1 MPEPEAGPRT
11 RPLDALRQDLKVAFR
26 LLVKDRGYAATALA
40 TLAVAIGATVA
51 VASVFHSVVLR
62 PLPFPEPERLVAL
75 YNLYPGAGVTERGGN
90 SVPHYVER
98 RAEVEAF
105 AEVGVYDTV
114 DRTLDAG
121 GGPERIEG
129 AVASPSLFRVLRVVP
144 AAGRLFT
151 EEEGEPGNEKKA
163 VLSYGLW
170 RRLYGG
176 SDHRAPRGG
185 AHALGETLRLDDE
198 SYTVVGVLPAG
209 FRLAGAKAEIWMPA
223 AFDEEDRS
231 DDRRHSNNW
240 NMLARLRPGATVE
253 RAQAEVDALNARER
267 ERFPEMAELLDAAG
281 FHTPVRPF
289 HEDLVRDVRPT
300 LGLLLAGALF
310 VLLIACVNLANL
322 TLARST
328 ARMRELATRCALG
341 AGRRRVA
348 GQLVVESLVLA
359 LTGGGLGL
367 LVGLGGLELLAT
379 LGVQRIPR
387 GAEISLDWPVALVTL
402 AAAAAIGVAL
412 GTIPVAQ
419 LFRGDL
425 HSYFRQDAR
434 TGSAGRRATAARDLL
449 VVVQVA
455 VAAILLIG
463 AGLLLTSFLELLAVD
478 PGFEPEGVLTVTVSL
493 PAARY
498 AEEPARRAFAERAVA
513 AVEALPGVDGA
524 AVASSVPFG
533 DSYTANAVSIEG
545 YVRRPGESLLAPFM
559 TVATPGYFEA
569 LGVPLLDGRAFT
581 AEDREGSLPVV
592 IVDRWLA
599 ERFWPGESPVG
610 KRIAEGAPE
619 VDGQETLEWR
629 TVVGVV
635 GEVRMTELGEG
646 GLTGAY
652 YFPHAQAARNNR
664 ALILVVRTGGD
675 PTALAEPLRRAVGE
689 IDPALPVFDAVT
701 MEERLGRSLVETRAA
716 MVLAVVFGAVALF
729 LAAVGLYGVLAY
741 SVARRTRELGIR
753 VVLGSTARGILSLV
767 LGRSARVT
775 GIGLAAGLAGAL
787 LLTRSMT
794 GLLYGV
800 QAADPTV
807 FALVALVLG
816 AVALAASLGPARRAT
831 RVDPAVVLTSE

>member
-1 MPEPEAGPRT
+1 MAENEAARN

-62 PLPFPEPERLVAL
+62 PLPFPEPERLVSL
-75 YNLYPGAGVTERGGN
+75 TNLYPGAGVTERGGN
-90 SVPHYVER
+90 SVPHYFER

-105 AEVGVYDTV
+105 EEVAVYDSV

-129 AVASPSLFRVLRVVP
+129 ALASPSLFRVLRVEV

-151 EEEGEPGNEKKA
+151 EEEAEPGNEKQA

-176 SDHRAPRGG
+176 SEDAV
-185 AHALGETLRLDDE
+185 GESLRLDGE

-209 FRLAGAKAEIWMPA
+209 FHLAGLEEAEIWMPA

-240 NMLARLRPGATVE
+240 NMLARLRPGVTVE

-267 ERFPEMAELLDAAG
+267 ERFPEMAELLEAAG

-289 HEDLVRDVRPT
+289 HEELVREIRPT
-300 LGLLLAGALF
+300 LALLLAGALF

-328 ARMRELATRCALG
+328 ARLRELATRCALG

-359 LTGGGLGL
+359 LAGGGLGL
-367 LVGLGGLELLAT
+367 LVGLGGLELLAA
-379 LGVQRIPR
+379 LGVERIPR
-387 GAEISLDWPVALVTL
+387 GAEIALDAPVALLTL
-402 AAAAAIGVAL
+402 SAAAAIGVAL

-425 HSYFRQDAR
+425 HSHFRQDAR
-434 TGSAGRRATAARDLL
+434 TGSAGRRATAARDVL
-449 VVVQVA
+449 VAVQVA
-455 VAAILLIG
+455 VAAVLLIG
-463 AGLLLTSFLELLAVD
+463 AGLLLTSFFHLLAVE
-478 PGFEPEGVLTVTVSL
+478 PGFEPEGVLTATVSL
-493 PAARY
+493 PRARY
-498 AEEPARRAFAERAVA
+498 AEEPARRAFAERLA
-513 AVEALPGVDGA
+513 AAAEAIPGVEEA
-524 AVASSVPFG
+524 ALAGSIPFG
-533 DSYTANAVSIEG
+533 NSYSANAISIEG
-545 YVRRPGESLLAPFM
+545 YARRPGESLLAPFAS
-559 TVATPGYFEA
+559 VVTPGYFEA
-569 LGVPLLDGRAFT
+569 MEIPLLDGRAFG
-581 AEDREGSLPVV
+581 AEDREDSLPVV
-592 IVDRWLA
+592 IVDRWFA
-599 ERFWPGESPVG
+599 ERYWPGESAVG
-610 KRIAEGAPE
+610 QRIAEGAPE
-619 VDGQETLEWR
+619 IDGAEEIDWLTI
-629 TVVGVV
+629 VGVV
-635 GEVRMTELGEG
+635 GEVRMTELGEAG
-646 GLTGAY
+646 QTGAY
-652 YFPHAQAARNNR
+652 YLPHAQAAGYNR
-664 ALILVVRTGGD
+664 VLTLVARTAGD
-675 PTALAEPLRRAVGE
+675 PAALAEPLRRAVSE
-689 IDPALPVFDAVT
+689 IDPALPVFDTLT
-701 MEERLGRSLVETRAA
+701 MEERLGRSLVERRAA

-741 SVARRTRELGIR
+741 SVARRSRELGIR
-753 VVLGSTARGILSLV
+753 VVLGSTARGILGLV

-775 GIGLAAGLAGAL
+775 ALGLVAGLGGAL

-800 QAADPTV
+800 GAADPTV